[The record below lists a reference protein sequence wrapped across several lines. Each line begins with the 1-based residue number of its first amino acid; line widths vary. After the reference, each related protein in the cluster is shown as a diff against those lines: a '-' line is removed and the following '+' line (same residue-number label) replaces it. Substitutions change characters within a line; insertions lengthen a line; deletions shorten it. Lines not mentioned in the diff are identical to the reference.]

1 MALEISERV
10 NIHDFENTVKM
21 LNAIPDSLEALYK
34 KVDDY
39 MATILGNIDKA
50 LVVFIDFF
58 ANVSKRHYIW
68 TA

>member
-10 NIHDFENTVKM
+10 NIHDFEETVKM